1 MDDKKNT
8 KKPPKNKQKTEH
20 SFNKVI
26 STLKKLF
33 FVPHLNEI
41 FYVPIKIVIIQNW
54 LVFVVFQCP
63 FEGLELY
70 LRKLDF
76 RSLLLANDITPIYSI
91 QSFSDKSSAIS

>member
-8 KKPPKNKQKTEH
+8 KKTQKNKQKTEH

-33 FVPHLNEI
+33 FVPHLYEI

-91 QSFSDKSSAIS
+91 